1 MATGWRASSLTE
13 AEIADGESYHRALY
27 HDGDIERPAGWHRDS
42 VNHLLELAQPHIQ
55 QGSLVVDY
63 GAGTGGSAIELL
75 KLTDAAGLKI
85 ELVLI
90 DPLVSW
96 FSKARELLEHR
107 DDVHFVF
114 SMFTNEEGR
123 SDFFRLEEMLDGR
136 KADVILSSSTLHLV
150 PTKALPDLGVQFA
163 ESLAP
168 RGAFIWDSGDVD
180 SNMLPANAS
189 LLHDPYRA
197 VREHLRDDSARRAL
211 LAQMEDGAAQRA
223 EHRVDRI
230 FPTPFSI
237 DIMLDAF
244 TSAGFSSIISDH
256 VVGFSNED
264 AERFILVPRLSEI
277 AAPLIEGD
285 ERDNAVRT
293 AIAAVLEQMRKDG
306 TASNEGYR
314 SHWVYGYH
322 TIP

>member
-163 ESLAP
+163 ESLASG
-168 RGAFIWDSGDVD
+168 GAFIWDSGDVY
-180 SNMLPANAS
+180 SNMLPTNAA

-211 LAQMEDGAAQRA
+211 LAQMEDGDAQKSERRA
-223 EHRVDRI
+223 DRI

-244 TSAGFSSIISDH
+244 TSAGFSNRISDH
-256 VVGFSNED
+256 VVGFSNVD

-293 AIAAVLEQMRKDG
+293 AITTVLEQMRKAG
-306 TASNEGYR
+306 TASNKEYR

-322 TIP
+322 TIS